1 MAISLLFAY
10 KSIIS
15 SLFSILIF
23 EITLE
28 TKSYVVIK
36 SSSTVDSIYWSFNLK
51 DTKPATEKEATIV
64 IKKPKIN
71 FE

>member
-1 MAISLLFAY
+1 M
-10 KSIIS
+10 
-15 SLFSILIF
+15 
-23 EITLE
+23 EITKQNQ
-28 TKSYVVIK
+28 T
-36 SSSTVDSIYWSFNLK
+36 FNLK